1 MSQVLH
7 GGAAY
12 KDGRLQLNDQLIGI
26 EDIDLRRMTRNSE
39 ASDAITRCLKNLG
52 KCWELICM
60 NLNNWEYCEENIED
74 GAH

>member
-1 MSQVLH
+1 MLQVLH

-26 EDIDLRRMTRNSE
+26 EDIDLRRMMRNSE
-39 ASDAITRCLKNLG
+39 ASDAITMCLKNLG

-60 NLNNWEYCEENIED
+60 NRNRMNVLQIKYSNIVL
-74 GAH
+74 